1 LPRPGKGNLL
11 RRGAAYVDDN
21 FIARMELVMS
31 RLGFNVKAKFV
42 RATLKKRI
50 EWVLEALEKTGAFSI
65 AFLMFFLVFPVVPE
79 AFRAAFAVLLA
90 PVLCHFV
97 VGLVRAESP
106 EEQARAQRVLAGVV
120 LGGAM
125 MALAKPIAYWITG
138 IAYDASTGTW
148 YIGGK
153 PADLPAELVAMVDRL
168 LTLLMVI
175 GVVVAI
181 AGGIYAGI
189 QLARA
194 EEGRG

>member
-1 LPRPGKGNLL
+1 MPRPGKENPL
-11 RRGAAYVDDN
+11 RRVAAHVDDN
-21 FIARMELVMS
+21 FIAWMEQAMS
-31 RLGFNVKAKFV
+31 RLGLNVKATFV
-42 RATLKKRI
+42 KATLKKTER
-50 EWVLEALEKTGAFSI
+50 VLEALEKTGAFSI
-65 AFLMFFLVFPVVPE
+65 ASLMIFLVFPIVPE
-79 AFRAAFAVLLA
+79 TFRVAFAVLLA
-90 PVLCHFV
+90 PLLCHFT

-138 IAYDASTGTW
+138 ITYDTSTGTW

-194 EEGRG
+194 EERRG

>member
-1 LPRPGKGNLL
+1 MSRPGKEKSL
-11 RRGAAYVDDN
+11 RRVAAYVDDN
-21 FIARMELVMS
+21 FIARMEQAMS
-31 RLGFNVKAKFV
+31 KLGLNVKAKFV
-42 RATLKKRI
+42 KAALKKTK
-50 EWVLEALEKTGAFSI
+50 WVLEALEKTGALSI
-65 AFLMFFLVFPVVPE
+65 TFLIIFFFFPDFQETFKV
-79 AFRAAFAVLLA
+79 AFAVLLA
-90 PVLCHFV
+90 PLLCHFT
-97 VGLVRAESP
+97 VGLVRAEGP

-138 IAYDASTGTW
+138 ITYDPSTGAW
-148 YIGGK
+148 YIGNK

-194 EEGRG
+194 EERRG

>member
-1 LPRPGKGNLL
+1 MLSKPRKKPL
-11 RRGAAYVDDN
+11 RRVAAYVDDS
-21 FIARMELVMS
+21 FIARMEQAMS
-31 RLGFNVKAKFV
+31 KLGLKVKAEFV
-42 RATLKKRI
+42 RVALKEKI
-50 EWVLEALEKTGAFSI
+50 ERVLEALEKKGAFSI
-65 AFLMFFLVFPVVPE
+65 ASLMLFLVLPILPE
-79 AFRAAFAVLLA
+79 AFRAAFAVLSVSL
-90 PVLCHFV
+90 LCYFA

-125 MALAKPIAYWITG
+125 MALAKPIAYWVTG
-138 IAYDASTGTW
+138 ITYDPSTGTW
-148 YIGGK
+148 YIGGN

-194 EEGRG
+194 EERRG

>member
-1 LPRPGKGNLL
+1 LPKPRKEIPL
-11 RRGAAYVDDN
+11 RRVAAYVNEN
-21 FIARMELVMS
+21 FIARMKQVMPN
-31 RLGFNVKAKFV
+31 LGLNVKKFL
-42 RATLKKRI
+42 RDGLKKAK
-50 EWVLEALEKTGAFSI
+50 WVVEALEKTGAFSI
-65 AFLMFFLVFPVVPE
+65 ASLMIFFVFPSFQE
-79 AFRAAFAVLLA
+79 AFKVAFAVLLA
-90 PVLCHFV
+90 PLLCHFTL
-97 VGLVRAESP
+97 GLVRAEGP

-138 IAYDASTGTW
+138 ITYDSSTGAW
-148 YIGGK
+148 YIGGQ
-153 PADLPAELVAMVDRL
+153 PADLPVELVAMVDRL

-194 EEGRG
+194 EERRG

>member
-1 LPRPGKGNLL
+1 MPRPGKKNPLKSV
-11 RRGAAYVDDN
+11 AAYIDEN
-21 FIARMELVMS
+21 FIARMEQAMS
-31 RLGFNVKAKFV
+31 KLGLNVKADFV
-42 RATLKKRI
+42 RAALKKKTK
-50 EWVLEALEKTGAFSI
+50 WVLEALEKTGAFSI
-65 AFLMFFLVFPVVPE
+65 ASLIIFFIFPNFQETFKV
-79 AFRAAFAVLLA
+79 AFAVLLA
-90 PVLCHFV
+90 PLLCHFM
-97 VGLVRAESP
+97 VGLVRAEGP

-138 IAYDASTGTW
+138 ITYDPSTGTW

-153 PADLPAELVAMVDRL
+153 PADLPVELVAMVDRL

-194 EEGRG
+194 EERRS

>member
-1 LPRPGKGNLL
+1 MPKPGKENPL
-11 RRGAAYVDDN
+11 RRVAAYVDDN
-21 FIARMELVMS
+21 FIARMEQAMS
-31 RLGFNVKAKFV
+31 TLGLNVKAKFV
-42 RATLKKRI
+42 RAALKKKTKG
-50 EWVLEALEKTGAFSI
+50 VLEALEKTGAFSI
-65 AFLMFFLVFPVVPE
+65 ASLMIFPVFPVVPE
-79 AFRAAFAVLLA
+79 AFRVAFAVLLA
-90 PVLCHFV
+90 PLLCHFM

-138 IAYDASTGTW
+138 ITYDTSTAIW
-148 YIGGK
+148 YICGK

-194 EEGRG
+194 EERRG